1 MNNSI
6 KEYQGSQDKTNKQF
20 KETNKTIQYVNIEV
34 EAIQKHK
41 RKILN
46 IKYLGKGEGT
56 RKEAAQTKHKK
67 WKKEF

>member
-20 KETNKTIQYVNIEV
+20 KETNKTIQFVNMEV

-46 IKYLGKGEGT
+46 IKYLGK
-56 RKEAAQTKHKK
+56 
-67 WKKEF
+67 